1 MLMRADYLKSS
12 MLVIKCFSA
21 HPTIASQ
28 GLECQAHTC
37 RHMPCII
44 STPLQRLQRVGV
56 TPHELVEL
64 ASTCSYVVI
73 TCIHDVTHSMLKSHV
88 PGRGFIPPPPQLTV
102 DGQAELR
109 SSVSCDT
116 RTIAIEEA
124 ELVVVLCALE
134 GLQ

>member
-1 MLMRADYLKSS
+1 M
-12 MLVIKCFSA
+12 
-21 HPTIASQ
+21 
-28 GLECQAHTC
+28 
-37 RHMPCII
+37 
-44 STPLQRLQRVGV
+44 
-56 TPHELVEL
+56 PHELVEL

-73 TCIHDVTHSMLKSHV
+73 MCIHDVTHVSLLKSHV
-88 PGRGFIPPPPQLTV
+88 LGRGFIPPSPQLTD

-109 SSVSCDT
+109 SRVSCDT